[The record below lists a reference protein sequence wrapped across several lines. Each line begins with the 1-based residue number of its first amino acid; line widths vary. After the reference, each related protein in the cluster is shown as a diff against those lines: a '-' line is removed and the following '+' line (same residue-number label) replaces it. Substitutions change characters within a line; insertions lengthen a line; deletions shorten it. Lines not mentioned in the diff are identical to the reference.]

1 MNNDGYSP
9 ILPLSTNKTHYDM
22 IFDIE
27 TNIKQ
32 NFKNLLLTSPG
43 ERIMMP
49 NFGCGIRRYLFDFEE
64 DASFDDLSATVEDQV
79 EAYMPFIE
87 IEDISIDGSPLV
99 GKNSAH
105 VMAFTIT
112 YSVPSLGF
120 KDSLLLT
127 S

>member
-1 MNNDGYSP
+1 
-9 ILPLSTNKTHYDM
+9 M

-27 TNIKQ
+27 ANIKQ

-43 ERIMMP
+43 ERVMMP

-64 DASFDDLSATVEDQV
+64 NASFDDLSATVEDQV

-87 IEDISIDGSPLV
+87 IEDISLDDAPLV

-112 YSVPSLGF
+112 YSVPSLGL

>member
-1 MNNDGYSP
+1 VNNDGYSP
-9 ILPLSTNKTHYDM
+9 ILPLSTNNTHYDM

-43 ERIMMP
+43 ERMMIP
-49 NFGCGIRRYLFDFEE
+49 DFGCAIRRYLFEFEE
-64 DASFDDLSATVEDQV
+64 DASFEDLTAIVEDQV
-79 EAYMPFIE
+79 ETYMPFIQ
-87 IEDISIDGSPLV
+87 IDDIAIDNVVLG
-99 GKNSAH
+99 GKESSH
-105 VMAFTIT
+105 TMAFTIT

-120 KDSLLLT
+120 KDSLLIT